1 MIGRTKRKVRR
12 RKYAVGEGIEGA
24 KKRPLML
31 SMRVWLDFGVR
42 IEPRVA
48 RGENTPKL
56 DVRPALRD
64 ARALVFAGMTDD
76 SA

>member
-1 MIGRTKRKVRR
+1 
-12 RKYAVGEGIEGA
+12 
-24 KKRPLML
+24 ML
-31 SMRVWLDFGVR
+31 PMHARLDFRIR
-42 IEPRVA
+42 IEPSLL
-48 RGENTPKL
+48 RGEKTPKL